1 MEAAVRLRFRGIEL
15 PGGAEPDERARLTP
29 CAKHIDD
36 AIMAA
41 IVSRMVPKGI
51 RL

>member
-1 MEAAVRLRFRGIEL
+1 VEAAVRLTFRGIEV
-15 PGGAEPDERARLTP
+15 PGDAEPDESARLTP
-29 CAKHIDD
+29 CARHIDD

-41 IVSRMVPKGI
+41 IASRMVPKGI